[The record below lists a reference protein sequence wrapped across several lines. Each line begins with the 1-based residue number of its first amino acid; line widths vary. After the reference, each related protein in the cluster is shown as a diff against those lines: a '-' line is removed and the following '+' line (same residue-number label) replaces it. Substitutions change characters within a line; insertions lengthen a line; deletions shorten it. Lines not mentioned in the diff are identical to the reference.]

1 VKTLEPLR
9 DTGADTYIKGER
21 RRASR
26 REREGVEWLGNEKK
40 RGELI

>member
-1 VKTLEPLR
+1 VKTLESLR

-26 REREGVEWLGNEKK
+26 REREGIEWLGNEKK

>member
-1 VKTLEPLR
+1 MKTLESLR

-26 REREGVEWLGNEKK
+26 RKREEIEWLGNEKK